1 MSVCTRPDMQAMLDQ
16 CCTIFGECEESI
28 KQVISKLKVSAKPS
42 LTDSLISKDHY
53 FLYTKEKKQVGTF
66 SEYSATSSNIVC
78 MSAVH
83 QFSVFVHHHLPF
95 YTHPQQAAIVNAI
108 FIPIIMSTQHKHE
121 TNNLL
126 PTVSIIYDF

>member
-1 MSVCTRPDMQAMLDQ
+1 MEFRKQYLLHEIDVVWLSSL
-16 CCTIFGECEESI
+16 ES
-28 KQVISKLKVSAKPS
+28 SKLYASCMQCNANFESVIVLYFFRILKVC
-42 LTDSLISKDHY
+42 DRQ
-53 FLYTKEKKQVGTF
+53 YTKEKKQVGTF
-66 SEYSATSSNIVC
+66 SEYSASSNIAC
-78 MSAVH
+78 MSSVH

-126 PTVSIIYDF
+126 PTVSII